1 WTVLRRLP
9 IKRRERRHI
18 VPSRM
23 RITKRKQ
30 TPFARCLMKKN
41 ETVRNEE
48 KYFSWRYRF
57 TNDKNLGEN
66 SMAKVVRFHELGGP
80 AHSEPSATATR
91 PWNSYLAISRCMSMR
106 RWAGR

>member
-1 WTVLRRLP
+1 
-9 IKRRERRHI
+9 
-18 VPSRM
+18 M

-48 KYFSWRYRF
+48 KYFPWRYRF

-91 PWNSYLAISRCMSMR
+91 PWNSYLAITRCTSMPS
-106 RWAGR
+106 WAVYCIVVTQHRTVL